1 MKSKIKYAISIILI
15 CIFSLLVVNVV
26 EGKKDDVV
34 KGNITVWADSS
45 TFEYLNKS
53 AQEFME
59 LNSRT
64 KVDVVQ
70 IYSDNLNEKFKAAIE
85 GGTLPD
91 VAQLNSKYIREIREK
106 YQNVIPEKQD
116 ESIIEDYTKNYT
128 KGRISEVKEDGK
140 VIGIPFTSRPLVMYL
155 REDMLKIYGY
165 TYENI
170 VTWEDLINMGK
181 DIYAKSGG
189 KVNVLNAVGQDYC
202 DLVSLLIMQEME
214 LTDNEEEIKSN
225 VDKRIAELTNDNI
238 LNKNREGQFVAR
250 ISSINGMREL
260 KEISENCQWTSNNV
274 PAKSK
279 GSNRFYLGEGD
290 NLVVLD
296 KNDKNQKLTKKF
308 IEYLSTNTKSKS
320 EYILNG
326 NFFLSFLSAYEN
338 KSIEGSINNFID
350 KNPIVVMDNISRK
363 APTLDD
369 YDLYFKIRNYYN

>member
-155 REDMLKIYGY
+155 REDMLKTYGY

-189 KVNVLNAVGQDYC
+189 KINVLNAVGQDYC

-338 KSIEGSINNFID
+338 KSIEGSINNFIG